1 MSLQHIIVIT
11 IIVSI
16 ILPQLIVVQVTMDNS
31 NSNYTNNN
39 KHQFSENEP
48 IIIRM
53 LAMIVATS
61 KNSSIE
67 IKHPFLEDGSG
78 HCTPSKLG

>member
-31 NSNYTNNN
+31 NSNYTN
-39 KHQFSENEP
+39 KHQFSEHEP